1 MTLIFFPSF
10 SFQTSPFQ
18 GNEFQMESDRSHEHI
33 EDMTLVEMKKIID
46 TLNDEI
52 NATERESVV

>member
-1 MTLIFFPSF
+1 
-10 SFQTSPFQ
+10 
-18 GNEFQMESDRSHEHI
+18 MESDRSHEHI